1 MAFKVA
7 VVFFSRRGRLAVLA
21 NVIAAGA
28 RQVPGAE
35 VRVYRVKDPVRGDDP
50 QYFEDGVL
58 DAEPITEQAILEAD
72 AIIAGAPGR
81 QGGMCGEMRLFLD
94 TWAKHQTEQ
103 KVGFGALK
111 GKVGSAFTSV
121 GGNGR
126 GFGGHEAILQSFH
139 ATFLQHGMV
148 VVGNPPSSIMDDT
161 MMASPFGVVMAGK
174 EDTTNQPTLSAPEVK
189 LAYSM
194 GGWTAQISRMLHDAD
209 MDKRE
214 TNMSFAASSPIAIDR
229 SGRSNID
236 ATSLAA
242 SCPQ

>member
-1 MAFKVA
+1 
-7 VVFFSRRGRLAVLA
+7 
-21 NVIAAGA
+21 
-28 RQVPGAE
+28 
-35 VRVYRVKDPVRGDDP
+35 
-50 QYFEDGVL
+50 
-58 DAEPITEQAILEAD
+58 
-72 AIIAGAPGR
+72 
-81 QGGMCGEMRLFLD
+81 
-94 TWAKHQTEQ
+94 
-103 KVGFGALK
+103 
-111 GKVGSAFTSV
+111 
-121 GGNGR
+121 
-126 GFGGHEAILQSFH
+126 
-139 ATFLQHGMV
+139 
-148 VVGNPPSSIMDDT
+148 
-161 MMASPFGVVMAGK
+161 MASPFGVVMAGK